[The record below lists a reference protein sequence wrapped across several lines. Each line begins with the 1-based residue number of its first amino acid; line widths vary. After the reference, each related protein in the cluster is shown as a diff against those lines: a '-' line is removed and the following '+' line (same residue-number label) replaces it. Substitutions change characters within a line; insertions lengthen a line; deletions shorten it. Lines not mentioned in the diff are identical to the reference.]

1 MLDSLIEI
9 LHQIIGNPLDW
20 VTVGDSDVYFTD
32 TVYFA
37 DCLNF
42 LISGVLVCLTVA
54 FVFKFILKL
63 VDR

>member
-9 LHQIIGNPLDW
+9 LRQIIGSPGDW
-20 VTVGDSDVYFTD
+20 VSDNDSLYVSEAI
-32 TVYFA
+32 YFA
-37 DCLNF
+37 DCLYF